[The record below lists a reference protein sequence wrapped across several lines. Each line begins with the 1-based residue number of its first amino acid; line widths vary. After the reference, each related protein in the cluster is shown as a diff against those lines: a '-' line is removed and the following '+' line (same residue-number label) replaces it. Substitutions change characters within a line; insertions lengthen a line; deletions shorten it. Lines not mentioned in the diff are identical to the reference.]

1 MSDCDEECR
10 RRNCVAPVSR
20 GVFREV
26 VGASPGVASF
36 DEVVV
41 RRWLDEHPNPLV
53 VVPGRGAYEPRDGAT
68 VSDVVRA
75 AIR

>member
-1 MSDCDEECR
+1 MFDSL
-10 RRNCVAPVSR
+10 VAAPTAPVVLAR
-20 GVFREV
+20 
-26 VGASPGVASF
+26 
-36 DEVVV
+36 
-41 RRWLDEHPNPLV
+41 LDEHPNPLV